1 MKEKIKKHKEKGISF
16 WNEFKSF
23 ITRGNVMDM
32 AIGVVIGA
40 SFGKIVTGMVNM
52 IINPFVGVFLKHG
65 SLDNLKTVI
74 VQEVKDAAGEVVTA
88 EVAILWGSWLQTVLD
103 FLITAFFVFLFSK
116 IIIGLRRRLEAEK
129 IEAEEKAKK
138 EAEEKAAAEKAAAD
152 AAAAAAAEAQAEK
165 ERIFRESIMMQE
177 KLLTDIRDLLEKK

>member
-1 MKEKIKKHKEKGISF
+1 MKKNKHAGKGISF
-16 WNEFKSF
+16 WKEFKTF

-40 SFGKIVTGMVNM
+40 SFSKIVTGMVNM
-52 IINPFVGVFLKHG
+52 IINPFVGIFLKHG

-74 VQEVKDAAGEVVTA
+74 VDEVKNAAGEVVTA
-88 EVAILWGSWLQTVLD
+88 EVAILWGSWLQTILD

-116 IIIGLRRRLEAEK
+116 IIMGLRRRIEAEK
-129 IEAEEKAKK
+129 IAAEEKAKK

-152 AAAAAAAEAQAEK
+152 AAAAALAEAKAE
-165 ERIFRESIMMQE
+165 RDRMFRESIMMQE